1 MRYPLINYIISILF
15 FATNLIFPQVG
26 FILTLFAPIFVLKY
40 LMDERASKIDH
51 FMALTLTVIL
61 GVFSLYLLFYF
72 VFLCVFPSLVINY
85 FFKQKNDYK
94 VDVIVIASLPI
105 FLMSLFI
112 IFFMIEYKNSIIS
125 YMVQYLDMIIEN
137 YKNTVDNF
145 QANSYLSYISKNK
158 EMIATT
164 FVHLMPSISFV
175 YTSFLTLILRKYYFR
190 KTQMLEVRYRVNE
203 KLVYLFIIGGF
214 FILSKN
220 VTFKFISYNTLIIF
234 AALFFYQGLDIV
246 NYYFNKWKSG
256 IFLRVIVYLLV
267 FSEPYVMLLISIF
280 GLFDNWFDMTKIRLK
295 KDKT

>member
-40 LMDERASKIDH
+40 LMDERASKTDH
-51 FMALTLTVIL
+51 FIALTLTVIL

-85 FFKQKNDYK
+85 FFKQKKDYK

-164 FVHLMPSISFV
+164 FVYLMPSISFV

>member
-85 FFKQKNDYK
+85 FFKQKKDYK

-164 FVHLMPSISFV
+164 FVYLMPSISFV

>member
-15 FATNLIFPQVG
+15 FASNLIFPQVG

-40 LMDERASKIDH
+40 LMDERASKTDH
-51 FMALTLTVIL
+51 FIALTLTVIL

-85 FFKQKNDYK
+85 FFKQKKDYK

-164 FVHLMPSISFV
+164 FVYLMPSISFV

-234 AALFFYQGLDIV
+234 AALFFYQGIDIV

>member
-40 LMDERASKIDH
+40 LMDERASKTDH

-175 YTSFLTLILRKYYFR
+175 YASFLTLILRKYYFR

-256 IFLRVIVYLLV
+256 IFLRVIVYLLI

>member
-94 VDVIVIASLPI
+94 VDVIVIASLPV

-137 YKNTVDNF
+137 YKNNVDNF

-175 YTSFLTLILRKYYFR
+175 YASFITLILRKYYFR
-190 KTQMLEVRYRVNE
+190 KNQMLEVRYRVNE

-256 IFLRVIVYLLV
+256 IFLRVIVYLLI